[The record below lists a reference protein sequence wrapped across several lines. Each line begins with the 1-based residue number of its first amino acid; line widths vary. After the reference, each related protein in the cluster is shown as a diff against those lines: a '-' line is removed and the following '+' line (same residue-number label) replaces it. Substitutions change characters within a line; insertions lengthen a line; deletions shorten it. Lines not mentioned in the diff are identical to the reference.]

1 MEPIIKNGCNEEAKG
16 MEELHTNANLWKS
29 EINFINVEIRF
40 LEHVLSSNYIN
51 CLALGLSKKTEALA
65 KKITD
70 KKKEGEIM
78 LSLINEHEGFLS
90 VLIEDDSLSSN
101 KMFLESQKKLEN
113 DFKNYLIHYKFIK
126 KHIFKVIENVM
137 RKKKQKK
144 LI

>member
-1 MEPIIKNGCNEEAKG
+1 
-16 MEELHTNANLWKS
+16 
-29 EINFINVEIRF
+29 
-40 LEHVLSSNYIN
+40 
-51 CLALGLSKKTEALA
+51 
-65 KKITD
+65 
-70 KKKEGEIM
+70 M

-144 LI
+144 LIWKYCFSQYISVCDFGKNRMENSAQYIVYSKL